1 MSRPGSWAAA
11 PRKGSSPLVDPPSP
25 RDSMKGPNKPSPS
38 QLKAFYRRD
47 PRLGEA
53 RKGLEP
59 FPGFPVEP
67 RLPYFHLLARTIIY
81 QQLATGAARTIHA
94 RVQAL
99 SPNPRRFPT
108 PAEILALPEEALRG
122 AGLSRN
128 KLRAIR
134 DLAER
139 VQEGRLTLRTLHRY
153 SDEEVMEQLTAVWGI
168 GEWTAQMFLL
178 FHLGRLD
185 IFAPG
190 DLGLQ
195 EGIRTLDGLETRPT
209 PGEALARA
217 EIWRPLRSVACWY
230 LWRLVDGGNP

>member
-1 MSRPGSWAAA
+1 MRGAPNRPT
-11 PRKGSSPLVDPPSP
+11 
-25 RDSMKGPNKPSPS
+25 PS
-38 QLKAFYRRD
+38 QLKALFHRD
-47 PRLGEA
+47 PVLGEA

-67 RLPYFHLLARTIIY
+67 RLPYFHTLARIIIY
-81 QQLATGAARTIHA
+81 QQLAGGAARTIHN
-94 RVQAL
+94 RVQSL

-108 PAEILALPEEALRG
+108 SGEILALPEEDLRG

-128 KLRAIR
+128 KLKALL

-139 VQEGRLTLRTLHRY
+139 VQEGRLNLKTLYRQ
-153 SDEEVMEQLTAVWGI
+153 SDDEVMERLTAVWGI

-185 IFAPG
+185 VFAPG

-195 EGIRTLDGLETRPT
+195 EGIRVLDGREDRPAPSLCLE
-209 PGEALARA
+209 RA
-217 EIWRPLRSVACWY
+217 EIWRPLRSVASWY
-230 LWRLVDGGNP
+230 LWRLVDGGGA

>member
-1 MSRPGSWAAA
+1 
-11 PRKGSSPLVDPPSP
+11 
-25 RDSMKGPNKPSPS
+25 MKGHPNRPTPA
-38 QLKAFYRRD
+38 QLRALFRRD
-47 PRLGEA
+47 PALGSA
-53 RKGLEP
+53 RGGLDS

-67 RLPYFHLLARTIIY
+67 RLPYFHTLARIIIY
-81 QQLATGAARTIHA
+81 QQLAGGAARTIHD

-108 PAEILALPEEALRG
+108 SGEILALPEEDLRG

-128 KLRAIR
+128 KLRAIL

-139 VQEGRLTLRTLHRY
+139 VQEGRLNLKTLYRQ
-153 SDEEVMEQLTAVWGI
+153 SDEEVMERLTAVWGI

-185 IFAPG
+185 VFAPG

-195 EGIRTLDGLETRPT
+195 EGIRVLDGLDARPG
-209 PGEALARA
+209 PDRCRERA
-217 EIWRPLRSVACWY
+217 EVWRPLRSVAAWY
-230 LWRLVDGGNP
+230 LWRLVDGGEA

>member
-1 MSRPGSWAAA
+1 M
-11 PRKGSSPLVDPPSP
+11 
-25 RDSMKGPNKPSPS
+25 
-38 QLKAFYRRD
+38 
-47 PRLGEA
+47 
-53 RKGLEP
+53 
-59 FPGFPVEP
+59 EP
-67 RLPYFHLLARTIIY
+67 RLPYFHTLGRIIIY
-81 QQLATGAARTIHA
+81 QQLAVGAARTIHD

-108 PAEILALPEEALRG
+108 SAEILALPEEALRD

-139 VQEGRLTLRTLHRY
+139 VQEGRLNLKTLYRQT
-153 SDEEVMEQLTAVWGI
+153 DEEIEERLTAVWGI
-168 GEWTAQMFLL
+168 GAWTARMFLL

-195 EGIRTLDGLETRPT
+195 EGIRILDGSDSRPS
-209 PGEALARA
+209 PAQALDRA
-217 EIWRPLRSVACWY
+217 EVWRPLRSVASWY
-230 LWRLVDGGNP
+230 LWRLADGGAPRG